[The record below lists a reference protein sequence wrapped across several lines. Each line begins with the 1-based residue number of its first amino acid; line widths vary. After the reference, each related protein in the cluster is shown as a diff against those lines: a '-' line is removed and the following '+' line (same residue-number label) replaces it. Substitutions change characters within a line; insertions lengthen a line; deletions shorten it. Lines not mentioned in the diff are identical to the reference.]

1 MLKALL
7 VMIVLSNDYA
17 ARVFQRLRRY
27 SPA

>member
-17 ARVFQRLRRY
+17 ARVVTRWRRV
-27 SPA
+27 PG

>member
-17 ARVFQRLRRY
+17 ARLLHRLQR
-27 SPA
+27 SHN